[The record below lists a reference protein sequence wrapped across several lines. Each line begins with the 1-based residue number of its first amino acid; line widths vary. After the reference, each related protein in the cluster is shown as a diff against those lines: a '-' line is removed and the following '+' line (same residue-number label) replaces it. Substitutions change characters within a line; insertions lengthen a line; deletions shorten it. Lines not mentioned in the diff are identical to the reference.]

1 MTSFT
6 HSRRRRLTQLAAT
19 TGVALVVLFAAMN
32 LPAGI
37 QGSGFRSLIAV
48 GTITQVGTGISVD
61 GVPYSTQG
69 ASVEIDN
76 SPGSRGQLH
85 VGDIVTVAGSAAPG
99 QSGGTA
105 DQISFSGNVR
115 GPVSSV
121 DVSAGTFRVLG
132 QTVQTTHDTIF
143 GGALKLAG
151 LSGIEAGDVVEVSG
165 FTTSV
170 GEIVASRIDVQ
181 AANTALPALRVT
193 GNVQSLNSVQH
204 TFRIDS
210 LVVDFSNAEIDGS
223 VAEGAMVAVVGSKL
237 ISPAILQAD
246 RLVVLPPLR
255 SEPGSVGR
263 IDGIITDFPSNT
275 YFEVNGLPVLINAR
289 TKINPNVHLGL
300 DAGVKI
306 EGQFD
311 VNGVLVADHV
321 QANSRSHVG
330 SKGGP

>member
-1 MTSFT
+1 
-6 HSRRRRLTQLAAT
+6 
-19 TGVALVVLFAAMN
+19 MN

-37 QGSGFRSLIAV
+37 QGSGFRSMIAV
-48 GTITQVGTGISVD
+48 GTVTQVGTGISVD
-61 GVPYSTQG
+61 GVPFSTQG

-76 SPGSRGQLH
+76 SPGSQKQLH
-85 VGDIVTVAGSAAPG
+85 IGDIVTVAGTAAPG
-99 QSGGTA
+99 QSGATA

-121 DVSAGTFRVLG
+121 DVSAGTMQVLD
-132 QTVQTTHDTIF
+132 QTVQTTHATIF
-143 GGALKLAG
+143 GGALKPAGLAG
-151 LSGIEAGDVVEVSG
+151 IEVGDVVEVSG

-170 GEIVASRIDVQ
+170 GGIVASRIDAA
-181 AANTALPALRVT
+181 AANSALRVT
-193 GNVQSLNSVQH
+193 GNVQSLNTVQH
-204 TFRIDS
+204 TFSIGS

-223 VAEGAMVAVVGSKL
+223 VSEGAMVAVMGSKL
-237 ISPAILQAD
+237 ISAALLQAS
-246 RLVVLPPLR
+246 RLAVLPPLR
-255 SEPGSVGR
+255 SEPGSMGR

-275 YFEVNGLPVLINAR
+275 YFEVNGLPVLINAQ

-321 QANSRSHVG
+321 QANSRGHVG
-330 SKGGP
+330 SKGGS